1 MPGSL
6 RQKYRLLSDASH
18 AIPAVASDA
27 LRATRRDGLLLY
39 QRFRN
44 VSIARKLY
52 FTVGA
57 MALLIAVELFVLL
70 FCLNTLSSL
79 RAYVGGEGLW
89 SKAQKDAVFH
99 LYKYGISHTDRDY
112 ELFEQFM
119 RIPAGDAK
127 TRQELLT
134 GVRNMDVARQ
144 GFLEGRNN
152 PDDVDGMIHL
162 FIRFSNVSYIRQ
174 AINIWGNAQILIM
187 QLPPIAQR
195 LRAEINSR
203 NPSQDRINDLL
214 ASIYTINEKLTALE
228 DDFSF
233 TLGEGS
239 RWLEK
244 IVLRLLF
251 ATAITVETTGL
262 FLVITVA
269 RGIERGLKEII
280 RASNSLSEGELS
292 ARTRILPD
300 DEIGVVAKSFNK
312 MADVLQMRVT
322 ELAVA
327 RSEAEHADQ
336 AKSKFL
342 AAASHDLRQPVQ
354 SLVLLM
360 ALVERQIAANPEAR
374 STVAMMRKA
383 LDALNILLTSIL
395 DVSRLD
401 AGVEA
406 HPEPI
411 DLAAMLRR
419 LALEYRA
426 KADEV
431 DLVLRVAAP
440 DLWASAD
447 PALLERA
454 LRNLIDNAI
463 RYTRNGGVLLGL
475 RRRNGRVRIDVVD
488 TGIGIP
494 RERQADIFVE
504 FVQIHNP
511 GRDLGLGLGLGLAIV
526 ARIARLLGAA
536 IEVNSNVGRGSR
548 FSLALPGAE
557 AAFATKEGGSAELED
572 PGGRV
577 LIIEDSAIVLR
588 SLEEALAQ
596 WGYETVAASS
606 GEEALRVAEDE
617 RWRFGAIL
625 TDQHLGEGLNGVDT
639 AREIV
644 RRSKRFLPALI
655 LTGDTSTEGLSG
667 IASSGFQIMHKPIA
681 PEALRRNLAKVLG
694 E

>member
-1 MPGSL
+1 MGFS
-6 RQKYRLLSDASH
+6 SIS
-18 AIPAVASDA
+18 V
-27 LRATRRDGLLLY
+27 
-39 QRFRN
+39 FRK

-134 GVRNMDVARQ
+134 GAKNMDMARQ

-162 FIRFSNVSYIRQ
+162 FIHFNNVSYIRQ
-174 AINIWGNAQILIM
+174 AINIWGNAQVLIM

-203 NPSQDRINDLL
+203 NPSQERINDLL
-214 ASIYTINEKLTALE
+214 ATIYTINEKLTALE
-228 DDFSF
+228 DEFSF

-354 SLVLLM
+354 SLALLM
-360 ALVERQIAANPEAR
+360 ALVERQVAANPEAR
-374 STVAMMRKA
+374 STLAMMRKA
-383 LDALNILLTSIL
+383 LDALTSLLTSIL

-406 HPEPI
+406 HPEPV

-419 LALEYRA
+419 LALEYQA
-426 KADEV
+426 KADEFG
-431 DLVLRVAAP
+431 LVLRVAAP

-447 PALLERA
+447 RALLERA
-454 LRNLIDNAI
+454 IRNLIDNAI
-463 RYTRNGGVLLGL
+463 RYTRTGGVLLGL
-475 RRRNGRVRIDVVD
+475 RRRNGRVRIDVFD

-494 RERQADIFVE
+494 RERQADIFEE
-504 FVQIHNP
+504 FVQINNP
-511 GRDLGLGLGLGLAIV
+511 GRDLGRGLGLGLAIV
-526 ARIARLLGAA
+526 GRIARLLGAA
-536 IEVNSNVGRGSR
+536 IEVSSNVGRGSR

-557 AAFATKEGGSAELED
+557 AVLATKEVGAAEFED

-577 LIIEDSAIVLR
+577 LIIEDNEIVLR
-588 SLEEALAQ
+588 SLEVALAQ

-617 RWRFGAIL
+617 SWRFGAIL
-625 TDQHLGEGLNGVDT
+625 TDQHLGAGMNGLDT

-655 LTGDTSTEGLSG
+655 LTGDTSTEGLSA
-667 IASSGFQIMHKPIA
+667 IAASGFQIVHKPIA
-681 PEALRRNLAKVLG
+681 PEALRRNLARVLS

>member
-511 GRDLGLGLGLGLAIV
+511 GRDLGLGL
-526 ARIARLLGAA
+526 RTWTSR
-536 IEVNSNVGRGSR
+536 SSPGSR
-548 FSLALPGAE
+548 DC
-557 AAFATKEGGSAELED
+557 SAQ
-572 PGGRV
+572 P
-577 LIIEDSAIVLR
+577 
-588 SLEEALAQ
+588 
-596 WGYETVAASS
+596 
-606 GEEALRVAEDE
+606 
-617 RWRFGAIL
+617 
-625 TDQHLGEGLNGVDT
+625 
-639 AREIV
+639 
-644 RRSKRFLPALI
+644 SK
-655 LTGDTSTEGLSG
+655 
-667 IASSGFQIMHKPIA
+667 
-681 PEALRRNLAKVLG
+681 
-694 E
+694 